1 MLFYQ
6 LRRTLMSEK
15 PYVVYPME
23 WAYKNPSVQAI
34 IKEYDTEEE
43 AINYMKTTLT
53 DKQFVLIK
61 YQITDFGVHEGT
73 GKLIALK
80 SSESGEIIENLNS

>member
-1 MLFYQ
+1 
-6 LRRTLMSEK
+6 
-15 PYVVYPME
+15 
-23 WAYKNPSVQAI
+23 
-34 IKEYDTEEE
+34 
-43 AINYMKTTLT
+43 MKTTLT